1 MTNRAPSTL
10 EMVQRLLT
18 RFGAQDAAGIAQLF
32 HPDAQCHSSEIPGD
46 PWPVRSQGRREIE
59 AFFLAL
65 FHRLEFHAVTV
76 RKVLVDGDDAVVFG
90 GGRYRATGTGR
101 VFAQDFAV
109 SLSVRAGL
117 IQEYRVVEDTLAISM
132 ALGRAYPIY

>member
-1 MTNRAPSTL
+1 M
-10 EMVQRLLT
+10 QRLLT
-18 RFGAQDAAGIAQLF
+18 RFGAQDAAGVAQLF
-32 HPDAQCHSSEIPGD
+32 HLDAQCHSSEIPGD
-46 PWPVRSQGRREIE
+46 PWPSKSRGRREIE
-59 AFFLAL
+59 AFFLTV
-65 FHRLEFHAVTV
+65 FHRLEFQAVTV

-101 VFAQDFAV
+101 TFSQDFAV
-109 SLSVRAGL
+109 SVSVRGGL